1 MRPIAG
7 PRSAI
12 IKRLKAAANMKS
24 SGRKSNRNSR
34 KPPRGM
40 YINHDDIVVLA
51 TAANK
56 LYSTSTSVTID
67 TTAIEGDGAKTAE
80 TFLINSFGNDE
91 IFTTNDE
98 LLATMEREI
107 ITLRTRVRS
116 PVYSYFKFFLKFVSD
131 NSFLI
136 DFILISPS
144 DIYV

>member
-24 SGRKSNRNSR
+24 SGRKSNRNNR

-56 LYSTSTSVTID
+56 LYSTSTSVE
-67 TTAIEGDGAKTAE
+67 TTAIEEDSAKTAE
-80 TFLINSFGNDE
+80 SFLINSFGNDE

-116 PVYSYFKFFLKFVSD
+116 PVYSYFKFF
-131 NSFLI
+131 FL
-136 DFILISPS
+136 
-144 DIYV
+144 